1 MRRVITN
8 PHNLGLSIM
17 DQVSQPSIH
26 NLTETLHER
35 TTIMNAQTASNTG
48 TMNQDSYIDALDPSA
63 HISTGMHA
71 IAQQEHEGER
81 GEASGKEPTA
91 FHKLVE
97 AIRGYMADERG
108 MSTIEYA
115 LGCVAAA
122 ALGALLYTVVTSDT
136 VEQALSGI
144 FEKALQQGNRR

>member
-1 MRRVITN
+1 MAT
-8 PHNLGLSIM
+8 
-17 DQVSQPSIH
+17 QTA
-26 NLTETLHER
+26 TETMMTNQTSVIDTFEL
-35 TTIMNAQTASNTG
+35 TTHTPHGKDEVAR
-48 TMNQDSYIDALDPSA
+48 
-63 HISTGMHA
+63 
-71 IAQQEHEGER
+71 QETDVECS
-81 GEASGKEPTA
+81 EASDKEPTA
-91 FHKLVE
+91 FEKLVA

-144 FEKALQQGNRR
+144 FEKALQQGKR